1 MPARAVKEKLVGVAP
16 IAGLS
21 GTAGSEGGEINCVN
35 PGISSAN
42 LLIDLPPEFPPFEPE
57 ELPLPL
63 PGAARGM
70 VPVDAMPEAL
80 ALMVVPSDGAT
91 LMVARGTAV
100 ARLLLIGEES
110 LD

>member
-1 MPARAVKEKLVGVAP
+1 VGLAP

-21 GTAGSEGGEINCVN
+21 GTTGSEGGEIKSVN
-35 PGISSAN
+35 PGISAAN
-42 LLIDLPPEFPPFEPE
+42 LFIDLPPEFPPFEPE

-63 PGAARGM
+63 PGVARGM
-70 VPVDAMPEAL
+70 VPVDAMPRAL
-80 ALMVVPSDGAT
+80 APMVVPSEGAT